1 MKFKEFFVEKR
12 VFALNKTEQK
22 QVDALTSKYVNK
34 MQRMTPEEIKKT
46 TEPLST
52 SLYGKLNIAP
62 ISKTVK
68 PRYDFLGAIKIRD
81 RSSNEKRDVNVF
93 VIFNSQGSDGGVY
106 FDDDNEIYLYHENLK
121 YESPK
126 YIHET
131 ITHET
136 IHAVQHYKKMST
148 AYSRAV
154 TAKRFGPKRKTA
166 YYSEP
171 MEREATIGGLVA
183 QIRETFNEHL
193 TNISNEIKK
202 GKAENVIRYYTIKLE
217 TFLKSIE
224 AFATTP
230 PENYLKYKEL
240 PLPAPLSHR
249 YEFFEVLS
257 KNPELRREYQ
267 LKLVSLSQE
276 MMEQAKKF
284 FKENN
289 LAFKYIEK

>member
-12 VFALNKTEQK
+12 VLALNITEQK
-22 QVDALTSKYVNK
+22 QVDALTAKYVKK
-34 MQRMTPEEIKKT
+34 MQRMTPEQIQKT

-52 SLYGKLNIAP
+52 SLYPRLNITP
-62 ISKTVK
+62 ISKTIK
-68 PRYDFLGAIKIRD
+68 PRYDFLGAINIKD
-81 RSSNEKRDVNVF
+81 RSTDEKRIINVF
-93 VIFNSQGSDGGVY
+93 VIFNNQGPDGGVY
-106 FDDDNEIYLYHENLK
+106 FDEESEIYLYHDNLK
-121 YESPK
+121 YESSK

-131 ITHET
+131 LTHET
-136 IHAVQHYKKMST
+136 LHAVQHYKKMST

-183 QIRETFNEHL
+183 QIRKTFKEHL
-193 TNISNEIKK
+193 NIIDNEIKR
-202 GKAENVIRYYTIKLE
+202 GKTENVIRYYTIKLE

-224 AFATTP
+224 VFATTP
-230 PENYLKYKEL
+230 PENYLKHKEL
-240 PLPAPLSHR
+240 PLPAPISHR
-249 YEFFEVLS
+249 EEFFSVMS
-257 KNPELRREYQ
+257 KNPKLRREYQ
-267 LKLVSLSQE
+267 LKMVGLSQE

-289 LAFKYIEK
+289 LSFEYL

>member
-12 VFALNKTEQK
+12 VLALNKTEQK
-22 QVDALTSKYVNK
+22 QVDALTAKYVKK
-34 MQRMTPEEIKKT
+34 MQRMTPEQIQKT

-52 SLYGKLNIAP
+52 SLYPRLNITP
-62 ISKTVK
+62 ISKTIK
-68 PRYDFLGAIKIRD
+68 PRYDFLGAINIKD
-81 RSSNEKRDVNVF
+81 RSTDEKRIINVF
-93 VIFNSQGSDGGVY
+93 VIFNNQGPDGGVY
-106 FDDDNEIYLYHENLK
+106 FDEESEIYLYHDNLK
-121 YESPK
+121 YESSK

-131 ITHET
+131 LTHET
-136 IHAVQHYKKMST
+136 LHAVQHYKKMST

-171 MEREATIGGLVA
+171 MEREVTIGGLVA
-183 QIRETFNEHL
+183 QIRETFKEHL
-193 TNISNEIKK
+193 NIIDNEIKR
-202 GKAENVIRYYTIKLE
+202 GKTENVIRYYTIKLE

-224 AFATTP
+224 VFATTP
-230 PENYLKYKEL
+230 PENYLKHKEL

-267 LKLVSLSQE
+267 LKMVALSQE
-276 MMEQAKKF
+276 MKEQAKKF

-289 LAFKYIEK
+289 LDFVYL